1 MPLNN
6 FGIVSLTDAG
16 WLARCAQPDK
26 VSSADLFNLKFD
38 TLYKLNQDSEFP
50 DAIEKA
56 NFKGN
61 VILNPYPKLFKIPPK
76 QDIIDTVNQI
86 QYGIKTGRRIV
97 VHCTHGR
104 DRTGLVIGAYRIL
117 MNKWTFEMAQAERQ
131 YYGANA
137 IIDIADAE
145 IVEFLKQL
153 AA

>member
-26 VSSADLFNLKFD
+26 VSSADLFNMKFD

-50 DAIEKA
+50 DAVEKA
-56 NFKGN
+56 NFKGS
-61 VILNPYPKLFKIPPK
+61 VIFDPYPKLFKIPTK
-76 QDIIDTVNQI
+76 EVILNTVQRI
-86 QYGIKTGRRIV
+86 QALILTDFRVV

-117 MNKWTFEMAQAERQ
+117 INKWTFEMAQQERQ